1 MDKMLYHHICG
12 LPLELCDCPD
22 QQKHIKNISFH
33 KEPKLEP
40 EFRPQGIVKDLKK
53 IQLNGGYCEPH
64 KFGENQA
71 IPGTTRPKSDYIN
84 ISFPPDWDEAVN
96 YYAYDENRV
105 VRIIEPKKPD
115 PGTFVKFLN
124 PEPKKNHSLLIPITV
139 MALFIA
145 CLIGGLV

>member
-53 IQLNGGYCEPH
+53 IQLNGGYCD
-64 KFGENQA
+64 
-71 IPGTTRPKSDYIN
+71 SDALS
-84 ISFPPDWDEAVN
+84 ISFPPDWEYVDGYGKSHLSETGRQLANREWVDEHCRAKIV
-96 YYAYDENRV
+96 A
-105 VRIIEPKKPD
+105 P
-115 PGTFVKFLN
+115 
-124 PEPKKNHSLLIPITV
+124 PEPQTNHSLLIPITV

>member
-53 IQLNGGYCEPH
+53 IQLNGGYCD
-64 KFGENQA
+64 
-71 IPGTTRPKSDYIN
+71 SDGLSF
-84 ISFPPDWDEAVN
+84 SFPPDWDEQTKYDSVLSNGLKHLDNLQQPLISTRIVN
-96 YYAYDENRV
+96 EAWSRRNTE
-105 VRIIEPKKPD
+105 
-115 PGTFVKFLN
+115 

>member
-53 IQLNGGYCEPH
+53 IQLNGGYCD
-64 KFGENQA
+64 
-71 IPGTTRPKSDYIN
+71 SDALS
-84 ISFPPDWDEAVN
+84 ISFPPDWDEAIKYN
-96 YYAYDENRV
+96 EAINDGLKHLDIIKNTYDTNRV

-124 PEPKKNHSLLIPITV
+124 PEPQTNHSLLIPITV